1 MWPASECLCGIIQ
14 IPVDTKCCVQRKK
27 LPQVGGIGEF
37 FLGHTAEELTH
48 KKLPWRNRASRD
60 MHIKTKSIDLEISM
74 NFSAVPRKILEFM
87 QFYHYRIFAIT
98 LQTGTRDVSNNE
110 NTSLQTQS
118 GSCSPCLD
126 ICVEPY
132 IVSRSRKAS
141 QHRCVTALLHTDAF
155 LQYHTQH

>member
-1 MWPASECLCGIIQ
+1 MELENFSQATLQRSSLRKSSPEETEPQEICILKPNPQ
-14 IPVDTKCCVQRKK
+14 IWK
-27 LPQVGGIGEF
+27 
-37 FLGHTAEELTH
+37 FL
-48 KKLPWRNRASRD
+48 
-60 MHIKTKSIDLEISM
+60 M

-98 LQTGTRDVSNNE
+98 QQTGARNVSNNE
-110 NTSLQTQS
+110 NTSLQIQS

-141 QHRCVTALLHTDAF
+141 QHRCVIALLHTDAF
-155 LQYHTQH
+155 LQYHTQHQKLFHILEHSADA